1 MNLNENLLRNFN
13 EIKANIITNKEQVL
27 DARGSSDFERVDPLD
42 GLDNH
47 IPNSKNVPYG
57 DLFDSNNGLIK
68 DKKEILERKNKKMRK
83 FNFRINNLIKLFILY
98 FKSFKRTK

>member
-13 EIKANIITNKEQVL
+13 DIKVNIINNKEQVI
-27 DARGSSDFERVDPLD
+27 DARGYSDFERVDPLD

-68 DKKEILERKNKKMRK
+68 DKKEILERKNKQK
-83 FNFRINNLIKLFILY
+83 FNFGINNFLKLII
-98 FKSFKRTK
+98 